1 MRKLTIF
8 IFFMLLS
15 LVLVPLSEAGKP
27 GPAGTANAN
36 CQPINGLVILTQFQ
50 DIRPSVP
57 GSYAHQRFFKELNE
71 YVQEMSYGRF
81 CVTGDVTK
89 RWYEL
94 PRPVADYKI
103 SPHNLEVDKSRL
115 QRLIGDALAAVD
127 RDVDFM
133 NYDFVALFLGAKARE
148 YGMIGLCGYPGML
161 GWQAEGALRTPSGQQ
176 VRNGIAIFSYQ
187 AHLGTLFHDV
197 AHVIGGV
204 EGGKRRVP
212 CLYDHD
218 LQAKPS
224 APTPQALRQ
233 VFLDATIHMGLW
245 DPMSSHYNDW
255 QLPPPGVSSWTRLRL
270 GWLPSSK
277 VRVVHRGETA
287 EVVLDPLE
295 KGAAN
300 VLAIRIPL
308 TADTYYLV
316 ENRQA
321 LGYDRYIPGSG
332 VLILYADDRIA
343 ECRHGKA
350 PVRLVN
356 ANPSVSHLKG
366 AAFDLGKNEGFVDEQ
381 NAVEIRLLGKVGD
394 GYRVRVKSAGR

>member
-1 MRKLTIF
+1 MRKLTIY
-8 IFFMLLS
+8 FFVLLFS
-15 LVLVPLSEAGKP
+15 LVLVPLGEAGKRD
-27 GPAGTANAN
+27 PAGTANAR
-36 CQPINGLVILTQFQ
+36 CEPINGLVILTQFP
-50 DIRPSVP
+50 DIMPSVP
-57 GSYAHQRFFKELNE
+57 GRYAHKRFFEELNA
-71 YVQEMSYGRF
+71 YVQEMSYGRY
-81 CVTGDVTK
+81 CVTGDVTQ
-89 RWYEL
+89 RWYQL

-103 SPHNLEVDKSRL
+103 SPRNLEVDKSRL
-115 QRLIGDALAAVD
+115 RRLIGDALGAVD
-127 RDVDFM
+127 RDVDFSQ
-133 NYDFVALFLGAKARE
+133 YDFVALFLGAKASE

-233 VFLDATIHMGLW
+233 VFLDATINMGLW

-255 QLPPPGVSSWTRLRL
+255 KLPPPGISSWTKLRL
-270 GWLPSSK
+270 GWLAPSK
-277 VRVVHRGETA
+277 VRVVRRGETA

-295 KGAAN
+295 KGAAA

-321 LGYDRYIPGSG
+321 MGFDRYIPGSG
-332 VLILYADDRIA
+332 VLILHADDRIA

-356 ANPSVSHLKG
+356 ANPTVPHLKG
-366 AAFDLGKNEGFVDEQ
+366 AAFDLGKNERFVDEQ
-381 NAVEIRLLGKVGD
+381 NGVEIRLLGKEGD

>member
-8 IFFMLLS
+8 VFLTLFS
-15 LVLVPLSEAGKP
+15 LVVAPLTEAGKR
-27 GPAGTANAN
+27 GPSRTASAN
-36 CQPINGLVILTQFQ
+36 CEPINGLVILTQFP

-57 GSYAHQRFFKELNE
+57 GRYAHKRFFEELND
-71 YVQEMSYGRF
+71 YVKEMSYGRK

-89 RWYEL
+89 RWYQL

-103 SPHNLEVDKSRL
+103 SPRNLEVDKSRL
-115 QRLIGDALAAVD
+115 RRLIDDALAAVD
-127 RDVDFM
+127 RDVDFSK
-133 NYDFVALFLGAKARE
+133 YDFVALFLGAKARE

-161 GWQAEGALRTPSGQQ
+161 GWQAEGALRTPSGQE

-204 EGGKRRVP
+204 EGGKRLVP

-233 VFLDATIHMGLW
+233 VFLDATINMGLW

-255 QLPPPGVSSWTRLRL
+255 KLPPPGVSSWTKLRL
-270 GWLPSSK
+270 GWLAPSK
-277 VRVVHRGETA
+277 VRVVGRGETA

-295 KGAAN
+295 KGAGN
-300 VLAIRIPL
+300 IIAIRIPL
-308 TADTYYLV
+308 TSDTFYLV
-316 ENRQA
+316 ENRQPI
-321 LGYDRYIPGSG
+321 GHDRYVPGSG

-356 ANPSVSHLKG
+356 ANPAVSHLKG
-366 AAFDLGKNEGFVDEQ
+366 AAFDLGKSEHFVDEQ
-381 NAVEIRLLGKVGD
+381 NGVEIRLLGKEGD
-394 GYRVRVKSAGR
+394 GYRIRVKSEGR

>member
-1 MRKLTIF
+1 MRKLTLF
-8 IFFMLLS
+8 LLLLLS
-15 LVLVPLSEAGKP
+15 LILVPPSTAGQRR
-27 GPAGTANAN
+27 PAATAP
-36 CQPINGLVILTQFQ
+36 CQPIKGLVILTQFA
-50 DIRPSVP
+50 DLRPPVA
-57 GSYAHQRFFKELNE
+57 GRYAHQRFFEELDA
-71 YVQEMSYGRF
+71 YVQEMSYGRY

-89 RWYEL
+89 RWYPL
-94 PRPVADYKI
+94 PRPVADYQI
-103 SPHNLEVDKSRL
+103 SPRNLEVDKSRL
-115 QRLIGDALAAVD
+115 RRLISDALAAVD
-127 RDVDFM
+127 RDVEFA

-204 EGGKRRVP
+204 AGGKRRMP

-255 QLPPPGVSSWTRLRL
+255 QQPPPGVSSWTKLRL
-270 GWLPSSK
+270 GWLPLAK
-277 VRVVHRGETA
+277 VRVVPRGETA

-295 KGAAN
+295 SATAE
-300 VLAIRIPL
+300 VLALRIPL

-321 LGYDRYIPGSG
+321 VGYDRYLPGSG
-332 VLILYADDRIA
+332 VLILAADDRIA

-350 PVRLVN
+350 PVHLIN
-356 ANPSVSHLKG
+356 ANPAVAHLKG
-366 AAFDLGKNEGFVDEQ
+366 AAFDLGKNERFVDTQ
-381 NAVEIRLLGKVGD
+381 HGVEIRLLGKVGAS
-394 GYRVRVKSAGR
+394 YRIRVKSAAR

>member
-8 IFFMLLS
+8 LFLMLLS
-15 LVLVPLSEAGKP
+15 LVVVPLGEAGKR
-27 GPAGTANAN
+27 GPAGTAHAS
-36 CQPINGLVILTQFQ
+36 CEPINGLVILTQFP
-50 DIRPSVP
+50 DIPPSVS
-57 GSYAHQRFFKELNE
+57 GSYAHQRFFEELNE
-71 YVQEMSYGRF
+71 YVQEMSYGRY
-81 CVTGDVTK
+81 CITGDVTK
-89 RWYEL
+89 RWYQL
-94 PRPVADYKI
+94 PRPVADYQI
-103 SPHNLEVDKSRL
+103 SPRNLEVDKSRL
-115 QRLIGDALAAVD
+115 RRLIGDALAAVD
-127 RDVDFM
+127 RDVDFGK
-133 NYDFVALFLGAKARE
+133 YDFVALFLGAKARE

-176 VRNGIAIFSYQ
+176 VRNGVAIFSYQ

-224 APTPQALRQ
+224 GPSPQALRQ

-255 QLPPPGVSSWTRLRL
+255 QQPPPGVSSWTKLRL
-270 GWLPSSK
+270 GWLAPSK
-277 VRVVHRGETA
+277 VRVVQRGETA

-300 VLAIRIPL
+300 VLAIKIPL

-321 LGYDRYIPGSG
+321 MGYDRYIPGSG
-332 VLILYADDRIA
+332 VLILSADDRIA

-366 AAFDLGKNEGFVDEQ
+366 AAFDLGKNERFVDEQ

>member
-1 MRKLTIF
+1 MRKLTLF
-8 IFFMLLS
+8 IFLMLFFLA
-15 LVLVPLSEAGKP
+15 VVPLSEAAKR
-27 GPAGTANAN
+27 GPSGTAPTH
-36 CQPINGLVILTQFQ
+36 CQPINGLVILTQFP
-50 DIRPSVP
+50 DIPP
-57 GSYAHQRFFKELNE
+57 GVHGRYARKRFFEELND
-71 YVQEMSYGRF
+71 YVQEMSYGRY
-81 CVTGDVTK
+81 CVTGDVTQ
-89 RWYEL
+89 RWYQL
-94 PRPVADYKI
+94 PRPVADYRI
-103 SPHNLEVDKSRL
+103 SPRNLEVDKSRL
-115 QRLIGDALAAVD
+115 RRLISDALAAVD
-127 RDVDFM
+127 GDVDFSK
-133 NYDFVALFLGAKARE
+133 YDFVALFLGAKARE

-233 VFLDATIHMGLW
+233 VFLDATVNMGLW

-255 QLPPPGVSSWTRLRL
+255 KLPPPGVSSWTKLRL
-270 GWLPSSK
+270 GWLAPSK
-277 VRVVHRGETA
+277 VRVVRRGETA

-295 KGAAN
+295 KGAAD

-321 LGYDRYIPGSG
+321 MGYDRYIPGSG
-332 VLILYADDRIA
+332 VLILQADDRIA

-356 ANPSVSHLKG
+356 ANPKVPHLKG
-366 AAFDLGKNEGFVDEQ
+366 AAFDLGKNERFVDEQ
-381 NAVEIRLLGKVGD
+381 TGVEIRLLGKEGD
-394 GYRVRVKSAGR
+394 GYRLRIKSGGR

>member
-1 MRKLTIF
+1 MRKLTLF
-8 IFFMLLS
+8 IFLMLFFLA
-15 LVLVPLSEAGKP
+15 VVPLSEAAKR
-27 GPAGTANAN
+27 GPSGTAPTH
-36 CQPINGLVILTQFQ
+36 CQPINGLVILTQFP
-50 DIRPSVP
+50 DIPP
-57 GSYAHQRFFKELNE
+57 GVHGRYARKRFFEELND
-71 YVQEMSYGRF
+71 YVQEMSYGRY
-81 CVTGDVTK
+81 CVTGDVTQ
-89 RWYEL
+89 RWYQL
-94 PRPVADYKI
+94 PRPVADYRI
-103 SPHNLEVDKSRL
+103 SPRNLEVDKSRL
-115 QRLIGDALAAVD
+115 RRLISDALAAVD
-127 RDVDFM
+127 GDVDFSK
-133 NYDFVALFLGAKARE
+133 YDFVALFLGAKARE

-233 VFLDATIHMGLW
+233 VFLDATVNMGLW

-255 QLPPPGVSSWTRLRL
+255 KLPPPGVSSWTKLRL
-270 GWLPSSK
+270 GWLAPSK
-277 VRVVHRGETA
+277 VRVVRRGETA

-295 KGAAN
+295 KGAAD

-308 TADTYYLV
+308 TADTYYLL

-321 LGYDRYIPGSG
+321 MGYDRYIPGSG
-332 VLILYADDRIA
+332 VLILQADDRIA

-356 ANPSVSHLKG
+356 ANPKVPHLKG
-366 AAFDLGKNEGFVDEQ
+366 AAFDLGKNERFVDEQ
-381 NAVEIRLLGKVGD
+381 TGVEIRLLGKEGD
-394 GYRVRVKSAGR
+394 GYRLRIKSGGR